1 MKGAP
6 TQALRDRCAQAVAR
20 LVRALP
26 LSWRSTARRR
36 RFLFIAACAPGFG
49 AVAALPLHKNLW
61 VLLAGALGVLAAW
74 ALRSLSEPALIS
86 GDGDASRH

>member
-1 MKGAP
+1 MRDAFA
-6 TQALRDRCAQAVAR
+6 QALRDRSAPFAVR

-36 RFLFIAACAPGFG
+36 RLLFLTACAPGFG

-61 VLLAGALGVLAAW
+61 LLLAGTLGVLAAF
-74 ALRSLSEPALIS
+74 ALRALSEPALS
-86 GDGDASRH
+86 TAGPHA